1 MISILAL
8 ECVYRM
14 LYLVLAVFSSMMIS
28 VVMRLSE
35 KHVQNKTAM
44 LAVNYVVCCAVAMLV
59 GGSLEL
65 FPRVEG
71 LAMGVGL
78 GAINGILFLAGF
90 MLLQW
95 NISRNG
101 VVLPATFMK
110 LGVLV
115 PTIMAITVFGE
126 KPGAAQIA
134 GIVAAIAAIILIQGG
149 GKQEAGSS
157 LGLIILLLC
166 GGSADA
172 MSKIYEEIGPG
183 ALREQFLLYTFA
195 TALILCIVIC
205 AFKRQRIAPADLI
218 FGALVSIPN
227 YLSTRFLL
235 LAVGEIPAV
244 VAYPSY
250 SVGTIIMVTLAGL
263 IFFKEKLSRRKL
275 LALGIILA
283 ALALLNL

>member
-1 MISILAL
+1 
-8 ECVYRM
+8 M
-14 LYLVLAVFSSMMIS
+14 LYLALAIVSSMMIS

-35 KHVQNKTAM
+35 KRVRNKTAM
-44 LAVNYVVCCAVAMLV
+44 LASNYVVCSVLAMLV
-59 GGSLEL
+59 SGSLEL

-71 LAMGVGL
+71 LSLGIGL
-78 GAINGILFLAGF
+78 GVINGILYLAGF

-95 NISRNG
+95 NISKNG

-134 GIVAAIAAIILIQGG
+134 GIIAAVAAILLIQGG
-149 GKQEAGSS
+149 DRQEAGSG
-157 LGLIILLLC
+157 LGLIVLLLC
-166 GGSADA
+166 GGGADA
-172 MSKIYEEIGPG
+172 MSKVYEEIGPG
-183 ALREQFLLYTFA
+183 SLREQFLLYTFA
-195 TALILCIVIC
+195 TALILCILIC
-205 AFKRQRIAPADLI
+205 VFKRQKVAPADLL
-218 FGALVSIPN
+218 FGVLVSIPN

-244 VAYPSY
+244 AAYPSY

-263 IFFKEKLSRRKL
+263 IFFREKMSRRKL
-275 LALGIILA
+275 AALGVILA

>member
-1 MISILAL
+1 
-8 ECVYRM
+8 M
-14 LYLVLAVFSSMMIS
+14 LYLALAIVSSMMIS

-35 KHVQNKTAM
+35 KRVRNKTAM
-44 LAVNYVVCCAVAMLV
+44 LASNYVVCSVLAMLV
-59 GGSLEL
+59 SGSLEL
-65 FPRVEG
+65 FPCVEG
-71 LAMGVGL
+71 LSLGIGL
-78 GAINGILFLAGF
+78 GVINGILYLAGF

-95 NISRNG
+95 NISKNG

-134 GIVAAIAAIILIQGG
+134 GIIAAVAAILLIQGG
-149 GKQEAGSS
+149 DRQEAGSG
-157 LGLIILLLC
+157 LGLIVLLLC
-166 GGSADA
+166 GGGADA
-172 MSKIYEEIGPG
+172 MSKVYEEIGPG
-183 ALREQFLLYTFA
+183 SLREQFLLYTFA
-195 TALILCIVIC
+195 TALILCILIC
-205 AFKRQRIAPADLI
+205 VFKRQKVAPADLL
-218 FGALVSIPN
+218 FGVLVSIPN

-244 VAYPSY
+244 AAYPSY

-263 IFFKEKLSRRKL
+263 IFFREKMSRRKL
-275 LALGIILA
+275 AALGVILA

>member
-205 AFKRQRIAPADLI
+205 AFKRQRISPADLI

>member
-1 MISILAL
+1 
-8 ECVYRM
+8 
-14 LYLVLAVFSSMMIS
+14 MMIS